1 MSRVVLHIGTHKTAT
16 TTIQNL
22 FRRNADLLAAQGLI
36 YPVIDPR
43 HSGHHGLVMDWNPL
57 PAVYALPGGSVAA
70 LRVLARAHGVG
81 DRTVIL
87 SSEEFSR
94 GAAGSRVD
102 FTAVRQALAGFDR
115 IEVVCVL
122 REQWRF
128 LQSVYVEVSKTRPPR
143 RPPDLLAEALAEDM
157 TEGLW
162 LDYNL
167 LYDHLLTAFAPDEIT
182 FLDFDRAARAEG
194 GITASLLAHL
204 GHAPGPLVMAGE
216 QQSNRSLPPLP
227 VWGANLIAEPYA
239 APDWLVQAMLGGF
252 EAETGRRAADG
263 CLWTRAEMLRLLD
276 YAAPRNA
283 RLSAR
288 LSAVQPGFA
297 ITASAPPPEAI
308 HREDISPGFWMRGAR
323 WMFAAQTRRADQA
336 A

>member
-1 MSRVVLHIGTHKTAT
+1 MARVVLHIGTHKTAT
-16 TTIQNL
+16 TTLQET
-22 FRRNADLLAAQGLI
+22 FRLNAGHLARHGLI
-36 YPVIDPR
+36 YPQIDAR
-43 HSGHHGLVMDWNPL
+43 HSGHHGLVTDWNPL
-57 PAVYALPGGSVAA
+57 PAVYHLPGGSVAA
-70 LRVLARAHGVG
+70 LRGIAAAHAAGEATVL
-81 DRTVIL
+81 L

-94 GAAGSRVD
+94 GAKGTCVD
-102 FTAVRQALAGFDR
+102 FAAVRAALAGFDR

-143 RPPDLLAEALAEDM
+143 RPPDLLAEALAGDM

-167 LYDHLLTAFAPDEIT
+167 LYDHLLTAFAPEEIS
-182 FLDFDRAARAEG
+182 FLDFDQAVRAEG
-194 GITASLLAHL
+194 GIVGHLLAHL
-204 GHAPGPLVMAGE
+204 GCAPGPLQMAVEG
-216 QQSNRSLPPLP
+216 QANRSAPPLP

-252 EAETGRRAADG
+252 EAETGRLASAG
-263 CLWTRAEMLRLLD
+263 CLWSRAEMLRLLA

-283 RLSAR
+283 RLAAR
-288 LSAVQPGFA
+288 LAPMQPGFA
-297 ITASAPPPEAI
+297 VTASAPPPDAI

-323 WMFAAQTRRADQA
+323 WMFAAQGRKTMQA